1 MNFTQMQSFLALAET
16 RSFTEAAF
24 TLDLTQSAISHALAA
39 LEQELGVTLVERS
52 RSKSVVAL
60 TGVGEKIL
68 PHVRLLLA
76 QAEAITQEARAAAR
90 GRVQG
95 RVRLGNVP
103 SIVAPDL
110 LAKLLTRLR
119 SQYPEIEVVLF
130 EGTMREVGEWIENGT
145 VDVGFVVMDAPEFVN
160 VHVATDELS
169 VLVPSDHPFQAR
181 GAVSAQDLRAEGFI
195 LERNQ
200 CSLQLMAKAGLIDKA
215 APPQIRYRA
224 SDSATILAMVR
235 EGLGITIMPH
245 QTLPAH
251 LDGVV
256 VLPLDPPSTLE
267 IGLAYKSSETISPG
281 THLLVEVATTRE
293 AFVTSHI

>member
-1 MNFTQMQSFLALAET
+1 MNFTQLQSFLALAET

-39 LEQELGVTLVERS
+39 LEQELGVMLIERS

-60 TGVGEKIL
+60 TRVGEKVL

-76 QAEAITQEARAAAR
+76 QAEAINQEARMAAR

-95 RVRLGNVP
+95 KVKLGNVP
-103 SIVAPDL
+103 SIVAPGL
-110 LAKLLTRLR
+110 LAQLLIRLR

-145 VDVGFVVMDAPEFVN
+145 VDIGFVVMNAPEFIN
-160 VHVATDELS
+160 VRVATDELC
-169 VLVPSDHPFQAR
+169 VLVPSGHPFQDQ
-181 GAVSAQDLRAEGFI
+181 GVVTAQDLRNEGFI

-200 CSLQLMAKAGLIDKA
+200 CSLQLMARAGLIDKGS
-215 APPQIRYRA
+215 PPQIRYRA

-235 EGLGITIMPH
+235 EGLGITVMPR
-245 QTLPAH
+245 QTISAQ
-251 LDGVV
+251 LDGVMI
-256 VLPLDPPSTLE
+256 LPLDPHFTLE
-267 IGLAYKSSETISPG
+267 IGLAYKSVEVLSPSMR
-281 THLLVEVATTRE
+281 LLVEVALARE
-293 AFVTSHI
+293 ASATSRL